1 MPLQKYYR
9 FALDVDSAPRAKF
22 ASLPKHQVLTLRV
35 DTPEAWD
42 AQMASA
48 SSDPDNIRDGDAR
61 IVYELK
67 SLVVMGQ
74 CYDVVDSRPPNG
86 LQIQLEGTASDTLVM
101 QNLGA
106 TPRPPSPAVDRG
118 RRVDGVGRRPSRA
131 ATPSTRR
138 PPRRLLST
146 PQSTGRLEDQARG
159 RHAVRGVV

>member
-1 MPLQKYYR
+1 MGPFGPRRAAQ
-9 FALDVDSAPRAKF
+9 VDSAPRAKF

-86 LQIQLEGTASDTLVM
+86 LQIQLEGTSSDTLVM

-106 TPRPPSPAVDRG
+106 AAASS
-118 RRVDGVGRRPSRA
+118 RRSTW
-131 ATPSTRR
+131 TPSTRR
-138 PPRRLLST
+138 PPRRLL
-146 PQSTGRLEDQARG
+146 PAPVATGRVEDQARLRDTLG
-159 RHAVRGVV
+159 GVV

>member
-1 MPLQKYYR
+1 M
-9 FALDVDSAPRAKF
+9 
-22 ASLPKHQVLTLRV
+22 TLRV

-48 SSDPDNIRDGDAR
+48 SSDPDNIIADAK
-61 IVYELK
+61 IEYELK

-106 TPRPPSPAVDRG
+106 AAASSRRSTWTP
-118 RRVDGVGRRPSRA
+118 
-131 ATPSTRR
+131 
-138 PPRRLLST
+138 
-146 PQSTGRLEDQARG
+146 
-159 RHAVRGVV
+159 

>member
-1 MPLQKYYR
+1 M
-9 FALDVDSAPRAKF
+9 
-22 ASLPKHQVLTLRV
+22 RV

-48 SSDPDNIRDGDAR
+48 SSDPDNILADAR

-106 TPRPPSPAVDRG
+106 AAASSFAGCRS
-118 RRVDGVGRRPSRA
+118 RPSRRWRRA
-131 ATPSTRR
+131 PPISRSNAVDASPPAQATSSSVHHRAP
-138 PPRRLLST
+138 
-146 PQSTGRLEDQARG
+146 GK
-159 RHAVRGVV
+159 